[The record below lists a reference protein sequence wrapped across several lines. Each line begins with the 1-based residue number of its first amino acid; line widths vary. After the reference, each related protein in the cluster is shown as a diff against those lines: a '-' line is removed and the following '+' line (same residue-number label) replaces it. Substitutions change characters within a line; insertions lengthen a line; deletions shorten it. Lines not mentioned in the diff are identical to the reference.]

1 MKERVLI
8 RKELESTDKLLEF
21 SEETVSMVIVENM
34 AKPVGIK
41 VQESRM
47 RENLTYGLT
56 RGGWKPGIIALAPVT
71 YSTGCNFN

>member
-1 MKERVLI
+1 LI
-8 RKELESTDKLLEF
+8 REDLTSTDNLREF
-21 SEETVSMVIVENM
+21 SEEAVPLVIADNSVM
-34 AKPVGIK
+34 PVGIK

-71 YSTGCNFN
+71 YSTALRITM